1 MLPWEEE
8 GTYQRCA
15 IEYSLRNVLKS
26 EIISLKYYLLQ
37 STVPNKHSDYSAFVG
52 ISTKI
57 AKTWDRIFR
66 QEEFPI
72 DVKNSKIVFTYSA
85 KS

>member
-1 MLPWEEE
+1 M
-8 GTYQRCA
+8 
-15 IEYSLRNVLKS
+15 
-26 EIISLKYYLLQ
+26 ISF
-37 STVPNKHSDYSAFVG
+37 FVG

-57 AKTWDRIFR
+57 AKTWDRIFKG
-66 QEEFPI
+66 EEFPI